1 MTRMDGWR
9 EDYKS
14 KLVSEQEAA
23 AQIKSGDTIIVPA
36 VNSAPIDILN
46 ALAERKDELQNVRLA
61 SNLMT
66 YPYAFLQGEYV
77 GHISYFSGYL
87 GPVERMFFSQGNI
100 IANPMHLSKCQIALE
115 LQGADDAFVCEL
127 TPPDDRGYM
136 NYGPCGVAYGRY
148 SANKCKKVIAQVN
161 SKTPWIHGIENTIH
175 VSEVDF
181 IVEKDHDLVP
191 VPEIPVTDVE
201 KKIGEHIAEMIPN
214 GSTIQ
219 LGIGG
224 IPNAVAYFLHEKKD
238 LGVHA
243 EILSDAVAELA
254 ELGVITGSKK
264 TLYKDKIAVGGLI
277 IGTQRLLDF
286 VDNNPSIFSMP
297 IAMANHYDIIRQNDN
312 LCSINS
318 ALTVDLTGQIA
329 SETIG
334 HTPYSATG
342 GQGDFV
348 RGAIA
353 AKNGKSFIALN
364 STHKKSD
371 GSVGSR
377 IVLDFAPGTVVTTPR
392 SDAMYIVTEYGV
404 ADLFMRSVPERVKAM
419 ISVAHPDFRE
429 KLERQA
435 FEKGLLI
442 PAMMPVN
449 MDLSGSDRRNSSDST
464 ELKAAQ

>member
-1 MTRMDGWR
+1 MTKLNGWK
-9 EDYKS
+9 EEYKS
-14 KLVSEQEAA
+14 KLVSEKEAA

-46 ALAERKDELQNVRLA
+46 ALSERKDELQGVRLA

-66 YPYAFLQGEYV
+66 YPYAFLQGDYI
-77 GHISYFSGYL
+77 GHITYFSGYL

-100 IANPMHLSKCQIALE
+100 VANPMHLSKCQIALE
-115 LQGADDAFVCEL
+115 LLGADDAFVFEV
-127 TPPDDRGYM
+127 TPPDHRGYM

-148 SANKCKKVIAQVN
+148 SSNKCKKIIAQVN

-175 VSEVDF
+175 VSEIDF

-191 VPEIPVTDVE
+191 VPEIPITDVE
-201 KKIGEHIAEMIPN
+201 NKIGAHIAEMIPD

-254 ELGVITGSKK
+254 ELGVITGRKK
-264 TLYKDKIAVGGLI
+264 SLYKDKISVGGLI

-286 VDNNPSIFSMP
+286 VDNNPTICAMP
-297 IAMANHYDIIRQNDN
+297 IAMANHYDVIRQNDN

-334 HTPYSATG
+334 HTAYSATG

-353 AKNGKSFIALN
+353 ANNGKSFIALN
-364 STHKKSD
+364 SSYEKKD
-371 GSVGSR
+371 GSLGSR
-377 IVLDFAPGTVVTTPR
+377 IVLNFAPGTVVTTPR

-404 ADLFMRSVPERVKAM
+404 ADLFMRSIPERVKAM

-429 KLERQA
+429 ELERQA
-435 FEKGLLI
+435 FEEGLLI

-449 MDLSGSDRRNSSDST
+449 MNFSGSEEQNSPEPAD
-464 ELKAAQ
+464 LQAAQ